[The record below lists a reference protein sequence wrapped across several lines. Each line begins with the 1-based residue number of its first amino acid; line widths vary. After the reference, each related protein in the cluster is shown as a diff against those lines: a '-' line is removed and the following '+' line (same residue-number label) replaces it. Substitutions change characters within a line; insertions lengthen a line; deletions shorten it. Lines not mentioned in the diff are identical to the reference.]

1 MIDSNDQ
8 CVHTQTS
15 IIRVKL
21 TYTLY
26 YQATA
31 TYVTVFSEIQQPAY
45 DCPTTFAVQVEGKAH
60 IYQQQRACA
69 CVTVYSLTTA
79 WLSADMSFSSRM
91 SLTTSNN

>member
-31 TYVTVFSEIQQPAY
+31 TYVTVFSEVQQPAY
-45 DCPTTFAVQVEGKAH
+45 DCPTTFAVQVEEKPTF
-60 IYQQQRACA
+60 I
-69 CVTVYSLTTA
+69 
-79 WLSADMSFSSRM
+79 
-91 SLTTSNN
+91 SNSVPVHVLLFTHSPLLGCQLICLFLLVCR